1 MDSTAENEFYDKL
14 KVRLLETST
23 WPAVYLYKFIVPTAG
38 TGVKEIESVF
48 DDTNAVII
56 KKLSKN
62 EKYTSLSISLQ
73 MENPDAVIEKY
84 VIATKVTGVIS
95 L

>member
-1 MDSTAENEFYDKL
+1 MDSAAENEFYDKL

-23 WPAVYLYKFIVPTAG
+23 WPSVYLYKFIVLTDG